1 MVISKLTMP
10 IRILIEHQEDKVSL
24 TLMDPDVITTDD
36 IPDRWERRDPL
47 RLEFTEESFKRF
59 KNILI

>member
-1 MVISKLTMP
+1 MVISKFNTPM
-10 IRILIEHQEDKVSL
+10 RILIEHQEDKVFL